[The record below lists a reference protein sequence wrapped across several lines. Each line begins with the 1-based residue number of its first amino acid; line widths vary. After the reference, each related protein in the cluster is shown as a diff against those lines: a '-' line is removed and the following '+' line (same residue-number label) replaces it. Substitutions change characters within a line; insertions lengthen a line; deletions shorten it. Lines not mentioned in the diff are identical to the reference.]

1 MEKLFSCSPP
11 LMSCSCSTSAHCDLW
26 SFLKAT
32 CNCASWSYEL
42 ALFAD
47 ATLLGAPAAGRAITA
62 ALGRRN
68 KEEEPELAERAVKPG
83 SAASWRDEEIEEDV
97 DGWSWEKLWEKRDR
111 ERSKRLSCQPASFH
125 VSHIRQVSPFGQRF
139 SWYHV
144 EPDVIVSEH
153 VSSVWHYCSDA
164 CANLDC
170 K

>member
-42 ALFAD
+42 ALLAD

-68 KEEEPELAERAVKPG
+68 TEEEPELAERAVKP
-83 SAASWRDEEIEEDV
+83 AVRPKRMLTDEA
-97 DGWSWEKLWEKRDR
+97 EKSSEKKETEKEANDSET
-111 ERSKRLSCQPASFH
+111 ERSCQPASFH

-153 VSSVWHYCSDA
+153 VSSVWHYCSDT